1 VFDKH
6 TLERDISDAISKYFI
21 KRSNVTLSELK
32 VHLISTKRLSEPYF
46 AVTGDLK
53 NFLEK
58 NPRGT
63 EVFALVANEDNELD
77 PFVVP
82 KNRIKVRDAKV
93 AEPAISA
100 PATQD
105 PAPAAATTTPAAAPA
120 PETPQ
125 AQND

>member
-1 VFDKH
+1 MFDKH

-125 AQND
+125 A

>member
-1 VFDKH
+1 MFDKH

-125 AQND
+125 S